1 MLFVDMC
8 GFPHIHA
15 GALGEIMHNA
25 RMVRLPADAND
36 PHALR
41 SRARRSWLVSAA
53 VALVLLAAGLLLA
66 RDYGRSQALAGLAG
80 QSRIDASLKA
90 SLLRAVVER
99 QRALPLVLADDAAIR
114 GALLSPDRQSL
125 DRINRKLEAL
135 ATSAEAAVIY
145 LIDRNGV
152 ALAASNWQAPTSFVG
167 NDYAFRDYFRL
178 AVRDGMAEHFA
189 MGTVSKRPGLYISRR
204 VDGPGGS
211 LGVIV
216 AKLEFDGVEADWQ
229 VSGKP
234 AYVTDRRGIVLI
246 TSLPSWRF
254 MTTKPIPED
263 RLAPIRE
270 SLQFGDA
277 PLLPLPFRK
286 IEARPDG
293 SSTLDA
299 LLPGDSNAAFLRVE
313 TMVPSTNWRL
323 EQLSPLK
330 APLAAGAREAQ
341 LLTLATLVPLLALA
355 ALLLRRRQ
363 VVAMRSAEE
372 RLARNAL
379 EASVEERTRDLRMA
393 RDRLETEIA
402 DHRQTTEKL
411 QAVQQDLVQ
420 ANRLAILGQVAAG
433 VAHEI
438 NQPVAT
444 IRAYADNARTFLD
457 RGQSSTAAEN
467 MESIAEL
474 TDRVGAITD
483 ELRRFARKGHFA
495 AGPTAMKDV
504 VEGALMLLRS
514 RFAGRMDAIR
524 IDLPPDDLQAL
535 GNRIRLEQV
544 LINLLQNALEAI
556 GDSENGAIRV
566 RCEDVAGGIAL
577 TVADN
582 GPGIA
587 ADVREELFTPFNTS
601 KEDGLGLGLAIS
613 KEIVSDYGG
622 TIEVESSPSG
632 TTFTVN
638 LKKA

>member
-1 MLFVDMC
+1 M
-8 GFPHIHA
+8 
-15 GALGEIMHNA
+15 
-25 RMVRLPADAND
+25 
-36 PHALR
+36 
-41 SRARRSWLVSAA
+41 
-53 VALVLLAAGLLLA
+53 
-66 RDYGRSQALAGLAG
+66 
-80 QSRIDASLKA
+80 
-90 SLLRAVVER
+90 ER

-114 GALLSPDRQSL
+114 GALLSPDRQPL

-145 LIDRNGV
+145 LIDRSGV
-152 ALAASNWQAPTSFVG
+152 AVAASNWQEPTSFVG

-189 MGTVSKRPGLYISRR
+189 MGTVSNRPGLYISRR
-204 VDGPGGS
+204 VDGPGGP

-229 VSGKP
+229 ASGKP

-254 MTTKPIPED
+254 MTTKPIAED

-299 LLPGDSNAAFLRVE
+299 LLPGDSTAAFLRVE

-341 LLTLATLVPLLALA
+341 LLTLAALVPLLALA

-444 IRAYADNARTFLD
+444 IRAYADNARTFLH
-457 RGQSSTAAEN
+457 RGQTVTAAEN

-474 TDRVGAITD
+474 TERVGAITD

-495 AGPTAMKDV
+495 AGPTAMKEV

-524 IDLPPDDLQAL
+524 IDLPPDGLQAL

-556 GDSENGAIRV
+556 GDSENGAIQV
-566 RCEDVAGGIAL
+566 RCKAAPGGIAL

-622 TIEVESSPSG
+622 TIEVESGPSG

>member
-1 MLFVDMC
+1 
-8 GFPHIHA
+8 
-15 GALGEIMHNA
+15 MHNA
-25 RMVRLPADAND
+25 RMARLLADTSD

-41 SRARRSWLVSAA
+41 SRARRSWLVFAA

-152 ALAASNWQAPTSFVG
+152 AVAASNWQEPTSFVG

-204 VDGPGGS
+204 VDGPGGP

-263 RLAPIRE
+263 RLAPIRQ

-402 DHRQTTEKL
+402 DHQQTTEKL

-457 RGQSSTAAEN
+457 RGQSTTAAEN

-495 AGPTAMKDV
+495 AGPTAMKEV

-622 TIEVESSPSG
+622 TIEVESGPSG

>member
-1 MLFVDMC
+1 
-8 GFPHIHA
+8 
-15 GALGEIMHNA
+15 MHNGA
-25 RMVRLPADAND
+25 MFKKPSGTDDLR
-36 PHALR
+36 ALR
-41 SRARRSWLVSAA
+41 RRARRSWLAFAA
-53 VALVLLAAGLLLA
+53 VALAVLAAGLLLA
-66 RDYGRSQALAGLAG
+66 GEYGRARALAAIDE

-90 SLLRAVVER
+90 SLLRAVIER
-99 QRALPLVLADDAAIR
+99 QRALPLVLADDSAIR
-114 GALLSPDRQSL
+114 DALRSPDEQSL
-125 DRINRKLEAL
+125 GRINRKLESL
-135 ATSAEAAVIY
+135 AASAEAAVVY
-145 LIDRNGV
+145 LIGQNGV
-152 ALAASNWQAPTSFVG
+152 AVTASNWREPTSFVG
-167 NDYAFRDYFRL
+167 SNYAFRDYFRL
-178 AVRDGMAEHFA
+178 AMRDGRAEHFA

-204 VDGPGGS
+204 VDGPGGP

-216 AKLEFDGVEADWQ
+216 AKLEFDGLEADWRI
-229 VSGKP
+229 SDKP
-234 AYVTDRRGIVLI
+234 TYVTDRRGIVLI

-254 MTTKPIPED
+254 MTTKPIAED
-263 RLAPIRE
+263 RLAAIRE

-277 PLLPLPFRK
+277 PLVPLPFDNV
-286 IEARPDG
+286 EARPDG

-299 LLPGDSNAAFLRVE
+299 LLPGGGAGAFLRVE

-323 EQLSPLK
+323 ELLSPLA
-330 APLAAGAREAQ
+330 APLAAGARETQ
-341 LLTLATLVPLLALA
+341 LILLAALVPLFGLA
-355 ALLLRRRQ
+355 AFLLRRRQ
-363 VVAMRSAEE
+363 VIAMRSAAE
-372 RLARNAL
+372 RLRRGEL
-379 EASVEERTRDLRMA
+379 EAKVEERTRDLRMA

-457 RGQSSTAAEN
+457 RGQSATAAEN

-474 TDRVGAITD
+474 TDRVGAITE

-495 AGPTAMKDV
+495 AEPTPMKDV
-504 VEGALMLLRS
+504 IEGALMLLRS

-524 IDLPPDDLQAL
+524 IALPPDGLKAL

-556 GDSENGAIRV
+556 GNGDGGTIEV
-566 RCEDVAGGIAL
+566 RCAETANGITL

-582 GPGIA
+582 GPGIP
-587 ADVREELFTPFNTS
+587 ADIREGLFTPFNTS
-601 KEDGLGLGLAIS
+601 KEEGLGLGLAIS

-622 TIEVESSPSG
+622 TITVESGSSG
-632 TTFTVN
+632 TRFTV
-638 LKKA
+638 LLQKA

>member
-1 MLFVDMC
+1 M
-8 GFPHIHA
+8 
-15 GALGEIMHNA
+15 
-25 RMVRLPADAND
+25 
-36 PHALR
+36 
-41 SRARRSWLVSAA
+41 
-53 VALVLLAAGLLLA
+53 
-66 RDYGRSQALAGLAG
+66 
-80 QSRIDASLKA
+80 
-90 SLLRAVVER
+90 ER

-114 GALLSPDRQSL
+114 GALLSPDRPSL

-145 LIDRNGV
+145 LIDRSGV
-152 ALAASNWQAPTSFVG
+152 AVAASNWQEPTSFVG

-189 MGTVSKRPGLYISRR
+189 MGTVSNRPGLYISRR
-204 VDGPGGS
+204 VDGPGGP

-229 VSGKP
+229 ASGKP

-254 MTTKPIPED
+254 MTTKPIAED

-277 PLLPLPFRK
+277 TLLPLPFRK

-299 LLPGDSNAAFLRVE
+299 LLPGDSTAAFLRVE

-341 LLTLATLVPLLALA
+341 LLTLAALVPLLALA

-444 IRAYADNARTFLD
+444 IRAYADNARTFLH
-457 RGQSSTAAEN
+457 RGQTATAAEN

-474 TDRVGAITD
+474 TERVGAITH

-495 AGPTAMKDV
+495 AGPTAMKEV

-524 IDLPPDDLQAL
+524 IDLPPDGLQAL

-556 GDSENGAIRV
+556 GDSENGTIQV
-566 RCEDVAGGIAL
+566 RCEEAAGGIAL

-622 TIEVESSPSG
+622 TIEVESGPSG

>member
-1 MLFVDMC
+1 
-8 GFPHIHA
+8 
-15 GALGEIMHNA
+15 MHNV
-25 RMVRLPADAND
+25 RMVKLPAEASD

-41 SRARRSWLVSAA
+41 SRARRSWLVFAA

-114 GALLSPDRQSL
+114 GALLSPDRPSL

-145 LIDRNGV
+145 LIDRSGV
-152 ALAASNWQAPTSFVG
+152 AVAASNWQEPTSFVG

-189 MGTVSKRPGLYISRR
+189 MGTVSNRPGLYISRR
-204 VDGPGGS
+204 VDGPGGP

-229 VSGKP
+229 ASGKP

-254 MTTKPIPED
+254 MTTKPIAED

-277 PLLPLPFRK
+277 TLLPLPFRK

-299 LLPGDSNAAFLRVE
+299 LLPGDSTAAFLRVE

-341 LLTLATLVPLLALA
+341 LLTLAALVPLLALA

-444 IRAYADNARTFLD
+444 IRAYADNARTFLH
-457 RGQSSTAAEN
+457 RGQTATAAEN

-474 TDRVGAITD
+474 TERVGAITH

-495 AGPTAMKDV
+495 AGPTAMKEV

-524 IDLPPDDLQAL
+524 IDLPPDGLQAL

-556 GDSENGAIRV
+556 GDSENGTIQV
-566 RCEDVAGGIAL
+566 RCEEAAGGIAL

-622 TIEVESSPSG
+622 TIEVESGPSG

>member
-1 MLFVDMC
+1 
-8 GFPHIHA
+8 
-15 GALGEIMHNA
+15 MHNV
-25 RMVRLPADAND
+25 RMVKLPAEASD

-41 SRARRSWLVSAA
+41 SLARRSWLVFAA

-145 LIDRNGV
+145 LIDRSGV
-152 ALAASNWQAPTSFVG
+152 AVAASNWQEPTSFVG

-189 MGTVSKRPGLYISRR
+189 MGTVSNRPGLYISRR
-204 VDGPGGS
+204 VDGPGGP

-229 VSGKP
+229 ASGKP

-254 MTTKPIPED
+254 MTTKPIAED

-299 LLPGDSNAAFLRVE
+299 LLPGDSTAAFLRVE

-341 LLTLATLVPLLALA
+341 LLTLAALVPLLALA

-444 IRAYADNARTFLD
+444 IRAYADNARTFLH
-457 RGQSSTAAEN
+457 RGQTVTAAEN

-474 TDRVGAITD
+474 TERVGAITD

-495 AGPTAMKDV
+495 AGPTAMKEV

-524 IDLPPDDLQAL
+524 IDLPPDGLQAL

-556 GDSENGAIRV
+556 GDSENGAIQV
-566 RCEDVAGGIAL
+566 RCKAAPGGIAL

-622 TIEVESSPSG
+622 TIEVESGPSG

>member
-1 MLFVDMC
+1 
-8 GFPHIHA
+8 
-15 GALGEIMHNA
+15 MHNV
-25 RMVRLPADAND
+25 RMVKLPAEASD

-41 SRARRSWLVSAA
+41 SRARRSWFVFAA

-114 GALLSPDRQSL
+114 GALLSPDRQPL

-145 LIDRNGV
+145 LIDRSGV
-152 ALAASNWQAPTSFVG
+152 AVAASNWQEPTSFVG

-189 MGTVSKRPGLYISRR
+189 MGTVSNRPGLYISRR
-204 VDGPGGS
+204 VDGPGGP

-229 VSGKP
+229 ASGKP

-254 MTTKPIPED
+254 MTTKPIAED

-299 LLPGDSNAAFLRVE
+299 LLPGDSTAAFLRVE

-341 LLTLATLVPLLALA
+341 LLTLAALVPLLALA

-444 IRAYADNARTFLD
+444 IRAYADNARTFLH
-457 RGQSSTAAEN
+457 RGQTVTAAEN

-474 TDRVGAITD
+474 TERVGAITD

-495 AGPTAMKDV
+495 AGPTAMKEV

-524 IDLPPDDLQAL
+524 IDLPPDGLQAL

-556 GDSENGAIRV
+556 GDSENGAIQV
-566 RCEDVAGGIAL
+566 RCKAAPGGIAL

-622 TIEVESSPSG
+622 TIEVESGPSG

>member
-1 MLFVDMC
+1 
-8 GFPHIHA
+8 
-15 GALGEIMHNA
+15 
-25 RMVRLPADAND
+25 MVKLPAEATD

-41 SRARRSWLVSAA
+41 SRARRSWLVFAA

-114 GALLSPDRQSL
+114 GALLSPDMQSL

-145 LIDRNGV
+145 LIDRSGV
-152 ALAASNWQAPTSFVG
+152 AVAASNWQEPTSFVG

-204 VDGPGGS
+204 VDGPGGP

-229 VSGKP
+229 ASGKP

-254 MTTKPIPED
+254 MTTKPIAED

-299 LLPGDSNAAFLRVE
+299 LLPGDSTAAFLRVE

-323 EQLSPLK
+323 EQLSPLN

-341 LLTLATLVPLLALA
+341 LLTLAALVPLLALA

-444 IRAYADNARTFLD
+444 IRAYADNARTFLH
-457 RGQSSTAAEN
+457 RGQTITAAEN

-474 TDRVGAITD
+474 TERVGAITD

-495 AGPTAMKDV
+495 AGPTAMKEV

-524 IDLPPDDLQAL
+524 IDLPPDGLQAL

-556 GDSENGAIRV
+556 GDSEDGAIQV
-566 RCEDVAGGIAL
+566 RCEEAAGGIAL